1 MKKTA
6 LIFDLDGTL
15 WDSRETVIKAWNE
28 VLNKNM
34 TIDDLN
40 HLMGKITPD
49 IAKELNESLETT
61 IKCLRKENEFI
72 KQIGGKL
79 YPDIIKTLKELS
91 KDYYLYIVSN
101 CDVGY
106 IESFLEYY
114 KITNLFKDIESYG
127 NTNKFKSDNIKL
139 LMKRNNIKEAIYI
152 GDTINDLD
160 AAYNNNLKFIYCSYG
175 FGELDAYDYKIDNFK
190 DILNIRKELN

>member
-1 MKKTA
+1 
-6 LIFDLDGTL
+6 
-15 WDSRETVIKAWNE
+15 
-28 VLNKNM
+28 M

-79 YPDIIKTLKELS
+79 YPDIIETLKELS

-152 GDTINDLD
+152 GDTINDLE